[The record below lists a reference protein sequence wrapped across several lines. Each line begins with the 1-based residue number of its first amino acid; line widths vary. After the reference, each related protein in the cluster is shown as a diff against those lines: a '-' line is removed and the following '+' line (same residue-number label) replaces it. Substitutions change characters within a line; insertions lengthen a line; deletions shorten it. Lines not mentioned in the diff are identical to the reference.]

1 MGLTPLQTA
10 IEALER
16 MLDGRCGTTER
27 AEKIH
32 QALAA
37 LRQLEALQEFPHV
50 CPECDC
56 TLEMCLN
63 SKIACCPDCK
73 HDRRTAPQPQTVSR
87 EAIQE
92 AIEHWENEPGVSF
105 MEAASNAIYAL
116 QLPAHQPA
124 SPIPTVD
131 FDEQWFNAQETRF
144 AHGQYSDRDIASSAW
159 DEGQRRLTARLKGGE

>member
-131 FDEQWFNAQETRF
+131 EIERVIEPIIDGDEIWSAYDVAQ
-144 AHGQYSDRDIASSAW
+144 AIHAL
-159 DEGQRRLTARLKGGE
+159 LTARLKGGE